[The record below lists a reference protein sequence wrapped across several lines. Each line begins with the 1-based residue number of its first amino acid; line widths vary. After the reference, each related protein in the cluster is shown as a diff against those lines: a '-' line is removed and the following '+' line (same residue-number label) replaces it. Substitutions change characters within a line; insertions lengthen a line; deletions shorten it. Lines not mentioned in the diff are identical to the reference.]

1 MNPSDLDL
9 VHCYFDGEITE
20 TQMLQLERSLA
31 GSIELRQEFVRISIL
46 DEKLSQQLSKTVLA
60 GPTPTPTR
68 SPTPSQAEI
77 RLPKAPSTAA
87 PNQAASWSS
96 IVAIVATLAML
107 LIAFLVGSNR
117 NQLSASQE
125 IHKMR
130 KSLAFGDRFYRVDV
144 EQAVLPSKKQP
155 NKKQIE
161 QHDERRPPKPSLEGA
176 KLYVR
181 GTDAFVLMRFLQ
193 DGTPFVTGSDGK
205 VGWAIAPNGPV
216 RVSQDKQR
224 FNRDLPGHEHS
235 IPLSNLSQG
244 LTQIQK
250 AYHVQ
255 IITSS
260 PGDAGDEQDA
270 VLVATKKRGERG
282 PSRIEIQYASNSGR
296 IAQMRF
302 IEMPYGPERLTVR
315 LTLIDELTLL
325 ESFFHHSH
333 HQSSDHQVVS
343 DDMPQP

>member
-9 VHCYFDGEITE
+9 IHRYLDGEITE
-20 TQMLQLERSLA
+20 AQMLQLEQSLA
-31 GSIELRQEFVRISIL
+31 RSIELRQEFVRISIL
-46 DEKLSQQLSKTVLA
+46 DEKLSQQLSKTA
-60 GPTPTPTR
+60 PADPTPTPT
-68 SPTPSQAEI
+68 PTPSEAEI
-77 RLPKAPSTAA
+77 GLPKA

-96 IVAIVATLAML
+96 IVAMLASLALLLMAL
-107 LIAFLVGSNR
+107 LIGSNR
-117 NQLSASQE
+117 NQLNAAQE
-125 IHKMR
+125 LHKIL
-130 KSLAFGDRFYRVDV
+130 KSLALGDRHYRVDV

-155 NKKQIE
+155 NKKQL
-161 QHDERRPPKPSLEGA
+161 QHHDERRPPKPSLEDA

-181 GTDAFVLMRFLQ
+181 GTDEFVLMRFLQ
-193 DGTPFVTGSDGK
+193 DGTPFVTGSDGQ

-255 IITSS
+255 IIPSS

-302 IEMPYGPERLTVR
+302 IEMPYGPERLTLR
-315 LTLIDELTLL
+315 LTLIDELTLP

-333 HQSSDHQVVS
+333 HHSSDHQVVS

>member
-1 MNPSDLDL
+1 VNPSDLDL
-9 VHCYFDGEITE
+9 IHRYLDGEITE
-20 TQMLQLERSLA
+20 AQMLQLEQSLA
-31 GSIELRQEFVRISIL
+31 GSIELRQEFVRISII
-46 DEKLSQQLSKTVLA
+46 DEKLNEQLSKTALCD
-60 GPTPTPTR
+60 PTPTPTQ

-77 RLPKAPSTAA
+77 RLPAAPSAA
-87 PNQAASWSS
+87 VSWSS
-96 IVAIVATLAML
+96 IMAMLASLALL
-107 LIAFLVGSNR
+107 LIALLIGSNR

-125 IHKMR
+125 LQKMR
-130 KSLAFGDRFYRVDV
+130 KSLALGDRLYRVDV
-144 EQAVLPSKKQP
+144 EQAVLP

-181 GTDAFVLMRFLQ
+181 GTDEFVLMRFLQ
-193 DGTPFVTGSDGK
+193 DGTPFVTGSDGQ

-255 IITSS
+255 IILSS

-270 VLVATKKRGERG
+270 VLVATKKRGQRG

-315 LTLIDELTLL
+315 LTLIDELTLP
-325 ESFFHHSH
+325 ESFFHHSDH
-333 HQSSDHQVVS
+333 HSSNQQVVS
-343 DDMPQP
+343 DDIPQP

>member
-9 VHCYFDGEITE
+9 IHRYLDGEITE
-20 TQMLQLERSLA
+20 AQMLQLEQSLS

-46 DEKLSQQLSKTVLA
+46 DEKLNEQLSKTALCH
-60 GPTPTPTR
+60 PTPTPTQ
-68 SPTPSQAEI
+68 SPTPSQAEN
-77 RLPKAPSTAA
+77 RLPAAPSAAA
-87 PNQAASWSS
+87 PSAAASWSS
-96 IVAIVATLAML
+96 IIAMLASLALL
-107 LIAFLVGSNR
+107 LIALLIGSNR

-125 IHKMR
+125 LQKIR
-130 KSLAFGDRFYRVDV
+130 KSLAMGDRLYRVDV
-144 EQAVLPSKKQP
+144 EQAVLP

-181 GTDAFVLMRFLQ
+181 GTDEFVLMRFLQ
-193 DGTPFVTGSDGK
+193 DGTPFVTGSDGQ

-255 IITSS
+255 IIPSS

-270 VLVATKKRGERG
+270 VLVATKKRGQRG
-282 PSRIEIQYASNSGR
+282 PRRIEIQYASNSGR

-315 LTLIDELTLL
+315 LTLIDELTLP
-325 ESFFHHSH
+325 ESFFHHSDH
-333 HQSSDHQVVS
+333 HSSNQQVVS
-343 DDMPQP
+343 DDNPQP

>member
-1 MNPSDLDL
+1 MNPPDLDL
-9 VHCYFDGEITE
+9 IHRYLDGEITE
-20 TQMLQLERSLA
+20 AQMLQLEQSLA
-31 GSIELRQEFVRISIL
+31 GSIELRQEFVRISII
-46 DEKLSQQLSKTVLA
+46 DEKLNEQLSKTALCD
-60 GPTPTPTR
+60 PTPTPTQ

-77 RLPKAPSTAA
+77 KLPAAPSAAA
-87 PNQAASWSS
+87 PSAAASWSS
-96 IVAIVATLAML
+96 IMAMLASLALL
-107 LIAFLVGSNR
+107 LIALLIGSNR

-125 IHKMR
+125 LQKMR
-130 KSLAFGDRFYRVDV
+130 KSLALGDRLYRVDV
-144 EQAVLPSKKQP
+144 EQAVLP

-181 GTDAFVLMRFLQ
+181 GTDEFVLMRFLQ
-193 DGTPFVTGSDGK
+193 DGTPFVTGSDGQ

-255 IITSS
+255 IIPSS

-270 VLVATKKRGERG
+270 VLVATKKRGQRG

-315 LTLIDELTLL
+315 LTLIDELTLP

-333 HQSSDHQVVS
+333 HHSSNQQVVS
-343 DDMPQP
+343 DDIPQP

>member
-1 MNPSDLDL
+1 VNPSDLDL
-9 VHCYFDGEITE
+9 IHRYLDGEITE
-20 TQMLQLERSLA
+20 AQMLQLEQSLA
-31 GSIELRQEFVRISIL
+31 GSIELRQEFVRISII
-46 DEKLSQQLSKTVLA
+46 DEKLNDQLRKTALCD
-60 GPTPTPTR
+60 PTPTPTQ

-77 RLPKAPSTAA
+77 RLPAAPSAA
-87 PNQAASWSS
+87 VSWSS
-96 IVAIVATLAML
+96 IMAMLASLALL
-107 LIAFLVGSNR
+107 LIALLIGSNR

-125 IHKMR
+125 LQKMR
-130 KSLAFGDRFYRVDV
+130 KSLALGDRLYRVDV
-144 EQAVLPSKKQP
+144 EQAVLP

-181 GTDAFVLMRFLQ
+181 GTDEFVLMRFLQ
-193 DGTPFVTGSDGK
+193 DGTPFVTGSDGQ

-255 IITSS
+255 IIPSS

-270 VLVATKKRGERG
+270 VLVATKKRGQQRG

-315 LTLIDELTLL
+315 LTLIDELTLP
-325 ESFFHHSH
+325 ESFFHHSDH
-333 HQSSDHQVVS
+333 HSSNQQVVS
-343 DDMPQP
+343 DDIPQP

>member
-9 VHCYFDGEITE
+9 IHRYLDGQITE
-20 TQMLQLERSLA
+20 AQMLELEQSLA

-46 DEKLSQQLSKTVLA
+46 DEKLSQQLSKTALCD
-60 GPTPTPTR
+60 PTPTPTQ

-77 RLPKAPSTAA
+77 RLPAAPSAA
-87 PNQAASWSS
+87 TPSAATPSAAASWSS
-96 IVAIVATLAML
+96 IMAILASLALL
-107 LIAFLVGSNR
+107 LIALLIGSIR

-125 IHKMR
+125 LQKMR
-130 KSLAFGDRFYRVDV
+130 KSLALSDRLYRVDV
-144 EQAVLPSKKQP
+144 EQAVLP

-181 GTDAFVLMRFLQ
+181 GTDEFVLMRFLQ
-193 DGTPFVTGSDGK
+193 DGTPFVTGSDGQ

-255 IITSS
+255 IIPSS

-270 VLVATKKRGERG
+270 VLVATKKRGQRG

-315 LTLIDELTLL
+315 LTLIDELTLP
-325 ESFFHHSH
+325 ESFFHHSDH
-333 HQSSDHQVVS
+333 HSSNQQVVS
-343 DDMPQP
+343 DDIPQP

>member
-1 MNPSDLDL
+1 
-9 VHCYFDGEITE
+9 
-20 TQMLQLERSLA
+20 
-31 GSIELRQEFVRISIL
+31 
-46 DEKLSQQLSKTVLA
+46 
-60 GPTPTPTR
+60 
-68 SPTPSQAEI
+68 
-77 RLPKAPSTAA
+77 
-87 PNQAASWSS
+87 
-96 IVAIVATLAML
+96 
-107 LIAFLVGSNR
+107 
-117 NQLSASQE
+117 
-125 IHKMR
+125 
-130 KSLAFGDRFYRVDV
+130 
-144 EQAVLPSKKQP
+144 
-155 NKKQIE
+155 
-161 QHDERRPPKPSLEGA
+161 LEGA

-193 DGTPFVTGSDGK
+193 DGTPFVTGSDGQ

-302 IEMPYGPERLTVR
+302 IEMPYGPERLTLR

-333 HQSSDHQVVS
+333 HHSSDHQVVS

>member
-1 MNPSDLDL
+1 VNPSDLDL
-9 VHCYFDGEITE
+9 IHRYLDGEITE
-20 TQMLQLERSLA
+20 AQMLQLEQSLA
-31 GSIELRQEFVRISIL
+31 GSIELRQEFVRISII
-46 DEKLSQQLSKTVLA
+46 DEKLNEQLSKTALCD
-60 GPTPTPTR
+60 PTPTPTQ

-77 RLPKAPSTAA
+77 RLPAAPSAA
-87 PNQAASWSS
+87 VSWSS
-96 IVAIVATLAML
+96 IMAMLASLALL
-107 LIAFLVGSNR
+107 LIALLIGSNR

-125 IHKMR
+125 LQKMR
-130 KSLAFGDRFYRVDV
+130 KSLALGDRLYRVDV
-144 EQAVLPSKKQP
+144 EQAVLP

-181 GTDAFVLMRFLQ
+181 GTDEFVLMRFLQ
-193 DGTPFVTGSDGK
+193 DGTPFVTGSDGQ

-255 IITSS
+255 IIPSS

-270 VLVATKKRGERG
+270 VLVATKKRGQRG

-315 LTLIDELTLL
+315 LTLIDELTLP
-325 ESFFHHSH
+325 ESFFHHSDH
-333 HQSSDHQVVS
+333 HSSNQQVVS
-343 DDMPQP
+343 DDIPQP

>member
-9 VHCYFDGEITE
+9 IHRYLDGEITE
-20 TQMLQLERSLA
+20 AQMLQLEQSLA

-46 DEKLSQQLSKTVLA
+46 DEKLSQQLSKRALA
-60 GPTPTPTR
+60 GPTPTP
-68 SPTPSQAEI
+68 SEAEI
-77 RLPKAPSTAA
+77 GLPKA

-96 IVAIVATLAML
+96 IVAMLASLALLLMAL
-107 LIAFLVGSNR
+107 LIGSNR

-125 IHKMR
+125 IHKIL
-130 KSLAFGDRFYRVDV
+130 KSLALGDRHYRVDV
-144 EQAVLPSKKQP
+144 EQAVLP
-155 NKKQIE
+155 NKKQLQ
-161 QHDERRPPKPSLEGA
+161 QHDERRPPKPSLEDA

-181 GTDAFVLMRFLQ
+181 GTDEFVLMRFLQ
-193 DGTPFVTGSDGK
+193 DGTPFVTGSDGQ

-255 IITSS
+255 IIPSS
-260 PGDAGDEQDA
+260 PGDTGDEQDA

-315 LTLIDELTLL
+315 LTLIDELTLP

-333 HQSSDHQVVS
+333 HHSSDHQVVS

>member
-1 MNPSDLDL
+1 
-9 VHCYFDGEITE
+9 
-20 TQMLQLERSLA
+20 
-31 GSIELRQEFVRISIL
+31 
-46 DEKLSQQLSKTVLA
+46 
-60 GPTPTPTR
+60 
-68 SPTPSQAEI
+68 
-77 RLPKAPSTAA
+77 
-87 PNQAASWSS
+87 
-96 IVAIVATLAML
+96 
-107 LIAFLVGSNR
+107 
-117 NQLSASQE
+117 
-125 IHKMR
+125 
-130 KSLAFGDRFYRVDV
+130 
-144 EQAVLPSKKQP
+144 
-155 NKKQIE
+155 
-161 QHDERRPPKPSLEGA
+161 
-176 KLYVR
+176 
-181 GTDAFVLMRFLQ
+181 MRFLQ

-244 LTQIQK
+244 LTQIQE
-250 AYHVQ
+250 AYYVQ
-255 IITSS
+255 VIPSL

-270 VLVATKKRGERG
+270 VLIATKKRGERG

-333 HQSSDHQVVS
+333 HHSSDHQVVS

>member
-9 VHCYFDGEITE
+9 IHRYLDGEITE
-20 TQMLQLERSLA
+20 AQMLQLEQSLA
-31 GSIELRQEFVRISIL
+31 GSIELRQEFVRISII
-46 DEKLSQQLSKTVLA
+46 DEKLNDQLRKTALCD
-60 GPTPTPTR
+60 PTPTPKQ
-68 SPTPSQAEI
+68 SPSPSQAEI
-77 RLPKAPSTAA
+77 RLPATPSAAAPSAA
-87 PNQAASWSS
+87 VSWSS
-96 IVAIVATLAML
+96 IMAMLASLALL
-107 LIAFLVGSNR
+107 LIALLIGSNR

-125 IHKMR
+125 LQKMR
-130 KSLAFGDRFYRVDV
+130 KSLALGDRLYRVDV
-144 EQAVLPSKKQP
+144 EQAVLP

-181 GTDAFVLMRFLQ
+181 GTDEFVLMRFLQ
-193 DGTPFVTGSDGK
+193 DGTPFVTGSDGQ

-255 IITSS
+255 IIPSS

-270 VLVATKKRGERG
+270 VLVATKKRGQRG

-315 LTLIDELTLL
+315 LTLIDELTLP
-325 ESFFHHSH
+325 ESFFHHSDH
-333 HQSSDHQVVS
+333 HSSNQQVVS
-343 DDMPQP
+343 DDIPQP

>member
-9 VHCYFDGEITE
+9 IHRYLDGEITE
-20 TQMLQLERSLA
+20 AQMLQLEQSLA
-31 GSIELRQEFVRISIL
+31 GSIELRQEFVRISII
-46 DEKLSQQLSKTVLA
+46 DEKLNDQLRKTALCD
-60 GPTPTPTR
+60 PTPTPKQ

-77 RLPKAPSTAA
+77 RLPAAPSAA
-87 PNQAASWSS
+87 TPSAAASWSS
-96 IVAIVATLAML
+96 IMAMLASLALL
-107 LIAFLVGSNR
+107 LIALLIGSNR

-125 IHKMR
+125 LQKMR
-130 KSLAFGDRFYRVDV
+130 KSLALGDRLYRVDV
-144 EQAVLPSKKQP
+144 EQAVLP

-181 GTDAFVLMRFLQ
+181 GTDEFVLMRFLQ
-193 DGTPFVTGSDGK
+193 DGTPFVTGSDGQ

-255 IITSS
+255 IIPSS

-270 VLVATKKRGERG
+270 VLVATKKRGQRG

-315 LTLIDELTLL
+315 LTLIDELTLP
-325 ESFFHHSH
+325 ESFFHHSDH
-333 HQSSDHQVVS
+333 HSSNQQVVS
-343 DDMPQP
+343 DDIPQP

>member
-9 VHCYFDGEITE
+9 IHRYLDGEITE
-20 TQMLQLERSLA
+20 AQMLQLEQSLA

-46 DEKLSQQLSKTVLA
+46 DEKLSQQLSKRA
-60 GPTPTPTR
+60 PADPTPTP
-68 SPTPSQAEI
+68 SEAEI
-77 RLPKAPSTAA
+77 GLPKAS
-87 PNQAASWSS
+87 NQAASWSS
-96 IVAIVATLAML
+96 IVAMLASLALLLMAL
-107 LIAFLVGSNR
+107 LIGSNR
-117 NQLSASQE
+117 NQLNAAQE
-125 IHKMR
+125 LHKIL
-130 KSLAFGDRFYRVDV
+130 KSLALGDRHYRVDV
-144 EQAVLPSKKQP
+144 EQAVLP
-155 NKKQIE
+155 NKKQLQ
-161 QHDERRPPKPSLEGA
+161 QHDERRPPKPSLEDA

-181 GTDAFVLMRFLQ
+181 GTDEFVLMRFLQ
-193 DGTPFVTGSDGK
+193 DGTPFVTGSDGQ

-250 AYHVQ
+250 AYNVQ
-255 IITSS
+255 IIPSS

-315 LTLIDELTLL
+315 LTLIDELTLP

-333 HQSSDHQVVS
+333 HHSSDHQVVS
-343 DDMPQP
+343 DDMPQS

>member
-9 VHCYFDGEITE
+9 IHRYLDGEITE
-20 TQMLQLERSLA
+20 AQMLQLEQSLA
-31 GSIELRQEFVRISIL
+31 GSIELRQEFVRISII
-46 DEKLSQQLSKTVLA
+46 DEKLNEQLSKTALCD
-60 GPTPTPTR
+60 PTPTPTQ

-77 RLPKAPSTAA
+77 RLPAAPSAA
-87 PNQAASWSS
+87 VSWSS
-96 IVAIVATLAML
+96 IMAMLASLALL
-107 LIAFLVGSNR
+107 LIALLIGSNR

-125 IHKMR
+125 LQKMR
-130 KSLAFGDRFYRVDV
+130 KSLALGDRLYRVDV
-144 EQAVLPSKKQP
+144 EQAVLP

-181 GTDAFVLMRFLQ
+181 GTDEFVLMRFLQ
-193 DGTPFVTGSDGK
+193 DGTPFVTGSDGQ

-255 IITSS
+255 IILSS

-270 VLVATKKRGERG
+270 VLVATKKRGQRG

-315 LTLIDELTLL
+315 LTLIDELTLP
-325 ESFFHHSH
+325 ESFFHHSDH
-333 HQSSDHQVVS
+333 HSSNQQVVS
-343 DDMPQP
+343 DDIPQP

>member
-9 VHCYFDGEITE
+9 IHRYLDGEITE
-20 TQMLQLERSLA
+20 AQMLQLEQSLA
-31 GSIELRQEFVRISIL
+31 RSIELRQEFVRISIL
-46 DEKLSQQLSKTVLA
+46 DEKLSQQLSKTA
-60 GPTPTPTR
+60 PADPTPTPT
-68 SPTPSQAEI
+68 PTPSEAEI
-77 RLPKAPSTAA
+77 GLPKA

-96 IVAIVATLAML
+96 IVAMLASLALLLMAL
-107 LIAFLVGSNR
+107 LIGSNR
-117 NQLSASQE
+117 NQLNAAQE
-125 IHKMR
+125 LHKIL
-130 KSLAFGDRFYRVDV
+130 KSLALGDRHYRVDV

-155 NKKQIE
+155 NKKQLQ
-161 QHDERRPPKPSLEGA
+161 QHDERRPPKPSLEDA

-181 GTDAFVLMRFLQ
+181 GTDEFVLMRFLQ
-193 DGTPFVTGSDGK
+193 DGTPFVTGSDGQ

-255 IITSS
+255 IIPSS

-302 IEMPYGPERLTVR
+302 IEMPYGPERLTLR
-315 LTLIDELTLL
+315 LTLIDELTLP

-333 HQSSDHQVVS
+333 HHSSDHQVVS

>member
-1 MNPSDLDL
+1 M
-9 VHCYFDGEITE
+9 
-20 TQMLQLERSLA
+20 A
-31 GSIELRQEFVRISIL
+31 
-46 DEKLSQQLSKTVLA
+46 
-60 GPTPTPTR
+60 
-68 SPTPSQAEI
+68 
-77 RLPKAPSTAA
+77 
-87 PNQAASWSS
+87 
-96 IVAIVATLAML
+96 L
-107 LIAFLVGSNR
+107 LIGSNR

-125 IHKMR
+125 IHKIL
-130 KSLAFGDRFYRVDV
+130 KSLALGDRHYRVDV
-144 EQAVLPSKKQP
+144 EQAVLP
-155 NKKQIE
+155 NKKQLQ
-161 QHDERRPPKPSLEGA
+161 QHDERRPPKPSLEDA

-181 GTDAFVLMRFLQ
+181 GTDEFVLMRFLQ
-193 DGTPFVTGSDGK
+193 DGTPFVTGSDGQ

-255 IITSS
+255 IIPSS
-260 PGDAGDEQDA
+260 PGDTGDEQDA

-315 LTLIDELTLL
+315 LTLIDELTLP

-333 HQSSDHQVVS
+333 HHSSDHQVVS

>member
-1 MNPSDLDL
+1 VNPSDLDL
-9 VHCYFDGEITE
+9 IHRYLDGEITE
-20 TQMLQLERSLA
+20 AQMLQLEQSLA
-31 GSIELRQEFVRISIL
+31 GSIELRQEFVRISII
-46 DEKLSQQLSKTVLA
+46 DEKLNDQLRKTALCD
-60 GPTPTPTR
+60 PTPTPTQ

-77 RLPKAPSTAA
+77 RLSAAPSAAA
-87 PNQAASWSS
+87 PSAAVSWSS
-96 IVAIVATLAML
+96 IMAMLASLALL
-107 LIAFLVGSNR
+107 LIALLIGSNR

-125 IHKMR
+125 LQKMR
-130 KSLAFGDRFYRVDV
+130 KSLALGDRLYRVDV
-144 EQAVLPSKKQP
+144 EQAVLP

-181 GTDAFVLMRFLQ
+181 GTDEFVLMRFLQ
-193 DGTPFVTGSDGK
+193 DGTPFVTGSDGQ

-255 IITSS
+255 IIPSS

-270 VLVATKKRGERG
+270 VLVATKKRGQRG

-315 LTLIDELTLL
+315 LTLIDELTLP
-325 ESFFHHSH
+325 ESFFHHSDH
-333 HQSSDHQVVS
+333 HSSNQQVVS
-343 DDMPQP
+343 DDIPQP